1 MNILAENKNIQM
13 IQRRGRM
20 SKKNDY
26 VVGLDIGTT
35 KICCIIG
42 EISHTGQVDIIGLGQ
57 YPSRGLRKGV
67 VVNIDGTVESIKN
80 AVEEA
85 ELMAGCEIDSVFV
98 GIAGGHINSLNSHG
112 IIAVQGKEITQKDV
126 DRVIDAAKAIAIPL
140 DREVIHVLPQEYIV
154 DSQDGIKTPLGM
166 SGIRLEAKVHIV
178 TAAVTSAQNIV
189 RCVNKAGLSVQD
201 IVLEQ
206 LASSESVLSSDEKEL
221 GVAMI
226 DIGGGTSDLAIFYQE
241 AIKHTLVLTIAGA
254 QMTNDIAIGL
264 RTPNQEAEKIKHAY
278 GCALSALVAE
288 DETIEVPSVGGRETR
303 TVSRQILSE
312 ILEARAREMFEMLN
326 HEINVSGFRD
336 IVSSGIVLTGGAAS
350 LPGMGEL
357 AEEIFQLPVRVGIP
371 ANLGGLADVVGSPM
385 YATSTGLIQYGM
397 KSVKAGTT
405 RELEGRHLFDKI
417 FSRMKDWAEEFF

>member
-112 IIAVQGKEITQKDV
+112 IIAAQGKEITQKDV

-357 AEEIFQLPVRVGIP
+357 AEEIFQLPVRVGAP
-371 ANLGGLADVVGSPM
+371 ANLGGLVDVVGSPM

-397 KSVKAGTT
+397 KSLKAGTIH
-405 RELEGRHLFDKI
+405 ELQGRHLFDKI